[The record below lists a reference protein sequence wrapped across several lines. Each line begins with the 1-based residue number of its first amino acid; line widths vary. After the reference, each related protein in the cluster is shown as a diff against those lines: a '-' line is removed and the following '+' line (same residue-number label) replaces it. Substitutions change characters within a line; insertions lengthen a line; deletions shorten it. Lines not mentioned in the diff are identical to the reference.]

1 VSRNL
6 VLQNRQKVCRVNL
19 PFLRKIIDST
29 LGDLISAN
37 DVDLGIY
44 LVAASEITILNETFL
59 KHAGSTDVISF
70 NYSES
75 PHRASRSP
83 ALLHGEIFICVDEAV
98 RQSKKFRTSWQ
109 NELTRYIVHGILHLL
124 GYDYSNASQRRK
136 MKREEDRVLRQLSR
150 QFDLSKLALSRRK
163 QGPKMTE

>member
-1 VSRNL
+1 L
-6 VLQNRQKVCRVNL
+6 GNRQKVCCVNL
-19 PFLRKIIDST
+19 RFLRKIIDST
-29 LGDLISAN
+29 LGDLISAS

-44 LVAASEITILNETFL
+44 LVAASEITRLNETFL

-124 GYDYSNASQRRK
+124 GYDDSNASQRRQ